1 MNTIDIPKGWDQ
13 VAERIKQDTK
23 LCVVVG
29 KIDSGKST
37 LCKYLVHTW
46 TASGIRVGYVDSD
59 LGQST
64 LGVPA
69 TVGLKIFN
77 TPPHESDYANP
88 AHMHFVG
95 NTAPE
100 GFLLQML
107 HAVKTMADKSR
118 QEGSKITLVDTT
130 GFIDGPVARIL
141 KLHKIEMLR
150 PQWILA
156 LQAEDE
162 MEHLLSGYEKMGWQV
177 MRLGCSK
184 RVISRS
190 QTERQ
195 KYRSE
200 KYKAYFRGAKIVECS
215 MHKVVFPACI
225 IGTGQRIHPPELPRD
240 AGIQGMNHLY
250 VEKCGNELLIM
261 ADRMDTSMPF
271 YKLKGYFGVT
281 SVVFIERHGL
291 KDLLVGLNDNDNN
304 TMGLGTIN
312 DFDPFA
318 GKLTLFTPVYDF
330 HMVATIRLGV
340 LKLERGEKEYGK
352 TRVIQYV

>member
-1 MNTIDIPKGWDQ
+1 MNTIDIPKEWDQ

-23 LCVVVG
+23 LCVVIG

-37 LCKYLVHTW
+37 LCKYLIHTW
-46 TASGIRVGYVDSD
+46 TASGIRVGQVDSD
-59 LGQST
+59 MGQST
-64 LGVPA
+64 LGLPA

-77 TPPHESDYANP
+77 TAPHQSDYANP

-107 HAVKTMADKSR
+107 HAVKMMADKSW
-118 QEGSKITLVDTT
+118 QEGSQITLVDTT

-156 LQAEDE
+156 LQAENE
-162 MEHLLSGYEKMGWQV
+162 MEHLLGGYEKMGWQII
-177 MRLGCSK
+177 RLGCSK
-184 RVISRS
+184 RVVGRS

-215 MHKVVFPACI
+215 MHKVVFPSCI
-225 IGTGQRIHPPELPRD
+225 IGTGQRICSPELPRE
-240 AGIQGMNHLY
+240 AWMQGMNHLY

-261 ADRMDTSMPF
+261 ADRMDASIPF
-271 YKLKGYFGVT
+271 YKLKDYFGVT

-291 KDLLVGLNDNDNN
+291 KGLLVGLNDKDDN

-312 DFDPFA
+312 DLDPFA
-318 GKLTLFTPVYDF
+318 GKLTLFTPVHDF
-330 HMVATIRLGV
+330 HMVATIRLGA
-340 LKLERGEKEYGK
+340 LKVERGEKEYGK